1 MSDQQCNGRLEVI
14 HGSMFAGKTECMIAR
29 LRRHEGQGRT
39 VRAFKH
45 AIDAR
50 YDPDHLVTH
59 RGDHFQAQR
68 VPHAAAILEVCA
80 DADVVAIDEGH
91 FFKQEL
97 VAVVEKLRARG
108 ATVLV
113 AGITYDAWGRAFEPL
128 PELIALADEEI
139 LCRAPC
145 RICGQAAPF
154 TQRLVPVNTEHM
166 VGGVG
171 EYEPRCAEHFT
182 PLAGPPEQR

>member
-1 MSDQQCNGRLEVI
+1 MSDQQRNGRLEVI

-39 VRAFKH
+39 VKAFKH

-68 VPHAAAILEVCA
+68 VPHAAAVLEACA

-91 FFKQEL
+91 FFKQGL
-97 VAVVEKLRARG
+97 IPVVEKLRARG
-108 ATVLV
+108 VTVLV

-128 PELIALADEEI
+128 PQLVELADEEI

-145 RICGQAAPF
+145 RVCGQAAPF
-154 TQRLVPVNTEHM
+154 TQRMVPVNSEHM

-182 PLAGPPEQR
+182 PLPGPPEQR